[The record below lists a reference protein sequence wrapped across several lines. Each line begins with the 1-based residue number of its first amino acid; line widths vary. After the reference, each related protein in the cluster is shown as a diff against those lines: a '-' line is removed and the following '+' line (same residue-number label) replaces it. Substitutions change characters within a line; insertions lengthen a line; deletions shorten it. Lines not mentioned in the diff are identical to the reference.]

1 LTGPEPVIPATQLSP
16 DNLTARVFRAL
27 YQDLDLHTVTGIH
40 IAVPKGTP
48 YFAAPS
54 LGEIAW
60 QISDRKHDA
69 LAEPSPSPRLRAADA
84 LAGRRS
90 SAARSEKPMY
100 LPDPF
105 PPPPPGARPTRA
117 AADLIHAL
125 TSHGITSIYTAAA
138 AKLAVISVTAD
149 LTVWTNGHQFWCS
162 HRGQRLTWPAADIET
177 AAARIAALTRPTAD
191 S

>member
-1 LTGPEPVIPATQLSP
+1 MTGPGPVTQPTQPLP

-27 YQDLDLHTVTGIH
+27 YQDLDLHTIAGTH

-48 YFAAPS
+48 GFAASS

-69 LAEPSPSPRLRAADA
+69 LAAPSPSPRLRAADA

-90 SAARSEKPMY
+90 PAARSEKPMY
-100 LPDPF
+100 PPDPF
-105 PPPPPGARPTRA
+105 PPPRQPYPRGRRP
-117 AADLIHAL
+117 
-125 TSHGITSIYTAAA
+125 AAA
-138 AKLAVISVTAD
+138 AKLAVIPVTAD

-177 AAARIAALTRPTAD
+177 AAMRIAALTRPTAD
-191 S
+191 SCQTGL

>member
-1 LTGPEPVIPATQLSP
+1 MTAPEPVTPATQLPP
-16 DNLTARVFRAL
+16 DNLTGRVFRAL
-27 YQDLDLHTVTGIH
+27 YQDLDLHTVAGIH

-69 LAEPSPSPRLRAADA
+69 LPAPSPSPRLRAADA

-90 SAARSEKPMY
+90 PAARSEKPMY
-100 LPDPF
+100 PPDPF
-105 PPPPPGARPTRA
+105 PPPPAGASPTRA

-149 LTVWTNGHQFWCS
+149 LTVWTDGHQVWCT
-162 HRGQRLTWPAADIET
+162 HHGQRLTWPAADIET
-177 AAARIAALTRPTAD
+177 AATRIAALTCPAAD